1 MSEVST
7 IPLGSLLV
15 AGVIILTTIV
25 IGVIIIQVGGKR
37 EEALRRRVRAIATGT
52 GVLTSDEN
60 RDPSLAKRRSIQ
72 NKLKEVENKREK
84 RRGYKLRAE
93 LIQAGMEIKPY
104 QFIIVSFIIGGIVT
118 GLYFAFSLP
127 RLGLL
132 PVALA
137 STFGLPKMYLRIR
150 VNKRINAFT
159 KLFADAIDI
168 IVRGVRS
175 GLPVSE
181 CLNIIGREMPDPVGE
196 EFRLISEGSRL
207 GMTLNDCLERSTERT
222 PTAELRF
229 FAIVLAIQQ
238 QTGGNLAETLA
249 KLSEVLRGRK
259 RMRDKVQAMSSEAKS
274 SAGIIGSL
282 PIIVGT
288 LLSLVAPK
296 YVGVLF
302 TTDTG
307 HFLIAGGLVW
317 MGLGILVMRQMI
329 HFDM

>member
-1 MSEVST
+1 MSEVAP
-7 IPLGSLLV
+7 IPLGSLVIAAMILLATLLV
-15 AGVIILTTIV
+15 GIF
-25 IGVIIIQVGGKR
+25 IIQVAGKR
-37 EEALRRRVRAIATGT
+37 EEMLRKRIRAIASGA
-52 GVLTSDEN
+52 GVVTSDEN

-84 RRGYKLRAE
+84 RRGYKLQSE
-93 LIQAGMEIKPY
+93 LIQAGMTIKPY
-104 QFIIVSFIIGGIVT
+104 QFIIFSLISGVVIT
-118 GLYFAFSLP
+118 GLYYVFALP
-127 RLGLL
+127 RLGLI

-137 STFGLPKMYLRIR
+137 STFGLPKMVLRIK
-150 VNKRINAFT
+150 VNKRVNAFT
-159 KLFADAIDI
+159 HLFADAIDI

-175 GLPVSE
+175 GLPVAE

-207 GMTLNDCLERSTERT
+207 GMTINACLERSTERVPT
-222 PTAELRF
+222 PELRF

-274 SAGIIGSL
+274 SASIIGSL

-307 HFLIAGGLVW
+307 HFLIAGGLTW
-317 MGLGILVMRQMI
+317 MGMGILVMRQMI

>member
-1 MSEVST
+1 
-7 IPLGSLLV
+7 
-15 AGVIILTTIV
+15 
-25 IGVIIIQVGGKR
+25 
-37 EEALRRRVRAIATGT
+37 
-52 GVLTSDEN
+52 
-60 RDPSLAKRRSIQ
+60 
-72 NKLKEVENKREK
+72 
-84 RRGYKLRAE
+84 
-93 LIQAGMEIKPY
+93 
-104 QFIIVSFIIGGIVT
+104 
-118 GLYFAFSLP
+118 
-127 RLGLL
+127 
-132 PVALA
+132 
-137 STFGLPKMYLRIR
+137 
-150 VNKRINAFT
+150 
-159 KLFADAIDI
+159 
-168 IVRGVRS
+168 
-175 GLPVSE
+175 
-181 CLNIIGREMPDPVGE
+181 MPDPVGE

-307 HFLIAGGLVW
+307 HFLIAGGVAW
-317 MGLGILVMRQMI
+317 MGMGILVMRQMI